1 MARPVGNK
9 NGVAREI
16 VALVARATC
25 PLTAPEIAATLG
37 RSRTAVYQYVRQ
49 LKREGWLVE
58 RHDGRSFLYARGP
71 RRE

>member
-16 VALVARATC
+16 LALVARATC

-49 LKREGWLVE
+49 LKREG
-58 RHDGRSFLYARGP
+58 
-71 RRE
+71 